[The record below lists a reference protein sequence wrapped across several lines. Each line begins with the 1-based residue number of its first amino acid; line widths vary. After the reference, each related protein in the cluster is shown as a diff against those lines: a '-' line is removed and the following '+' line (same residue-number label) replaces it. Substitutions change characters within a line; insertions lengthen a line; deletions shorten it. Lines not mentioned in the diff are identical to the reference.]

1 MKTVNVE
8 EREMTDDVRITI
20 ALICGAIL
28 FVYLFFSV
36 FLEGKTKGN
45 KLMIKAK
52 KDGSTTIGRVV
63 KNDYR
68 RFTGPEGRYR
78 SEIVTYEYFVEGKR
92 FEKKITFTDT
102 GVVVNY
108 PNQIEIF
115 YDKSNPVK
123 AYADVELTQ
132 NKQKQTGCYIAI
144 VIPIVAIILIYNL
157 LKLI

>member
-1 MKTVNVE
+1 
-8 EREMTDDVRITI
+8 MTDDVRITI

-68 RFTGPEGRYR
+68 RFTGPEGRYEFR
-78 SEIVTYEYFVEGKR
+78 TVLIDVIDKTAKALNNTIVSF
-92 FEKKITFTDT
+92 KK
-102 GVVVNY
+102 
-108 PNQIEIF
+108 
-115 YDKSNPVK
+115 
-123 AYADVELTQ
+123 ADE
-132 NKQKQTGCYIAI
+132 NISYRG
-144 VIPIVAIILIYNL
+144 
-157 LKLI
+157 